1 MKKKLIVF
9 GIIAVAVLAVV
20 IGISLFSREDASSAP
35 PVDRKQLR
43 KTLRIHPSQLKLNR
57 ELVNDALRE
66 KFKKEGI
73 PPANEERP
81 E

>member
-1 MKKKLIVF
+1 VKKKLIIF
-9 GIIAVAVLAVV
+9 GIIAVVVLAVV
-20 IGISLFSREDASSAP
+20 IGISLFSGKEAPSAP
-35 PVDRKQLR
+35 PVERKQLR